1 MFLGMDDTDSPDG
14 MCTTYLGAMLA
25 ENLRRAGYTV
35 GEMRLVRLNPNVVWK
50 TRGNAAV
57 CLEISGGTPEEVFD
71 SACRLVEEF
80 AEFGCENTNPG
91 IVVVNE
97 RNGPTRH
104 STTRLC
110 RDSVPLKKPYNGSMQ
125 SVLST
130 VDTNVDVDSS
140 EPLRPY
146 HPYCRMQHTNCS
158 PTDHPNGLA
167 HRGKLLRR
175 VSSHQLPQH
184 SRTLGTP

>member
-1 MFLGMDDTDSPDG
+1 MDDTDSPDG

-57 CLEISGGTPEEVFD
+57 CLEISGGTPEEIFD
-71 SACRLVEEF
+71 SACRLIEEF

-97 RNGPTRH
+97 R
-104 STTRLC
+104 
-110 RDSVPLKKPYNGSMQ
+110 
-125 SVLST
+125 
-130 VDTNVDVDSS
+130 
-140 EPLRPY
+140 
-146 HPYCRMQHTNCS
+146 
-158 PTDHPNGLA
+158 PNPAFYYQALQ
-167 HRGKLLRR
+167 RFC
-175 VSSHQLPQH
+175 
-184 SRTLGTP
+184 TI